1 MKVSNEACKIGCAAT
16 IYHLWLQR
24 NKRIHNG
31 NNNIEGI
38 FEPLDMMLG
47 GGLVFVKKRKIN
59 CVCFWFQSR
68 LFFGGGGGGG
78 VTSTKVGNQ
87 HARLIDSVL
96 GLYLNNL
103 LTNII

>member
-47 GGLVFVKKRKIN
+47 GGLVFVKKKKKKLRLLLVPK
-59 CVCFWFQSR
+59 S
-68 LFFGGGGGGG
+68 LFFFGGGGG